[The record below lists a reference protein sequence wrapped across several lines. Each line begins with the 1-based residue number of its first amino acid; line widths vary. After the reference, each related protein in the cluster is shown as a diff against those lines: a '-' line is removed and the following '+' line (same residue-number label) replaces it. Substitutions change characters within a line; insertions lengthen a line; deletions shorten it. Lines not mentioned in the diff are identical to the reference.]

1 MDLRRLTWAASM
13 AAGIVFGSAPVLANW
28 INLAA
33 GSGGTIMVP
42 AQSYNENRGVNIT
55 VIGPNALH
63 VQSMR
68 LDGLNVYG
76 TASLSARIYNGS
88 CAVIASGSA
97 TTSGGNHLSVTI
109 PISGTLA
116 VGQSYRLAIDVLT
129 TPMWQGSGDL
139 FVNNHFP
146 YVEPSGNL
154 RINNASM
161 VPWALVQRFRT
172 LLCRR

>member
-1 MDLRRLTWAASM
+1 
-13 AAGIVFGSAPVLANW
+13 
-28 INLAA
+28 
-33 GSGGTIMVP
+33 MVP

-154 RINNASM
+154 
-161 VPWALVQRFRT
+161 
-172 LLCRR
+172 